1 MSKKIFMNLNNSLS
15 NINIIKNQNQNQ
27 NQVIRSNIN
36 KKKNYN
42 SFRSNMISRLNGAV
56 KCGSCGG

>member
-15 NINIIKNQNQNQ
+15 NINIIQNQNFQ
-27 NQVIRSNIN
+27 SNIN

-56 KCGSCGG
+56 KCGSCGGS

>member
-15 NINIIKNQNQNQ
+15 NMSIVQ
-27 NQVIRSNIN
+27 NQVIQSNIN
-36 KKKNYN
+36 KKKNNN

-56 KCGSCGG
+56 KCGSCGGS

>member
-15 NINIIKNQNQNQ
+15 NINRIQ
-27 NQVIRSNIN
+27 NQVFQSNIN
-36 KKKNYN
+36 KKNNYN

-56 KCGSCGG
+56 KCGSCGGS

>member
-15 NINIIKNQNQNQ
+15 NINIIQNQNFQ
-27 NQVIRSNIN
+27 YNIN

-56 KCGSCGG
+56 KCGSCGGS

>member
-27 NQVIRSNIN
+27 VIQSNIN

>member
-15 NINIIKNQNQNQ
+15 NMSIVQ
-27 NQVIRSNIN
+27 NQVIQSNIN
-36 KKKNYN
+36 KKKNNN

>member
-15 NINIIKNQNQNQ
+15 NINIIQ
-27 NQVIRSNIN
+27 NQVFQSNIN
-36 KKKNYN
+36 KIKNYN

-56 KCGSCGG
+56 KCGSCGGS